1 MFCSKCGTQLGG
13 QDKFCKT
20 CGTPVNVQA
29 AALAKE
35 KALAAA

>member
-1 MFCSKCGTQLGG
+1 MFCSKCGTQLGD
-13 QDKFCKT
+13 QYKFCKT

-29 AALAKE
+29 PALAKE